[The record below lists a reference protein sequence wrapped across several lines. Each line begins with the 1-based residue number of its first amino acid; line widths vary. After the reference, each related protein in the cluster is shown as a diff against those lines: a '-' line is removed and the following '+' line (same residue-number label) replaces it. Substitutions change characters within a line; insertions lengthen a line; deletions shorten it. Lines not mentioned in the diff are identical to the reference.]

1 MTESPNVCA
10 LLFDLG
16 GVLIDID
23 FKRALRSWSQCSHLP
38 IDEIERRFAM
48 DEPYRLHERGEIGAD
63 EYFAHL
69 RQLLELDASNR
80 DIKQGWNSIFVG
92 EIAATINCIATAR
105 ETLPCYL
112 FSNTNPTHQAFW
124 TTTFPTALDS
134 FQQIFVSSELGMR
147 KPDREAFEAVAAA
160 MGFRV
165 DETLFFDDME
175 ENVIGAR
182 ATGMQA
188 VQVNSHADVELAL
201 RDIGALLPV

>member
-1 MTESPNVCA
+1 MTEPPKISV

-23 FKRALRSWSQCSHLP
+23 FNRALRSWSQCSHLP

-48 DEPYRLHERGEIGAD
+48 DEPYRLHERGEIEAD

-69 RQLLELDASNR
+69 RQLLELEASDG

-105 ETLPCYL
+105 EQLPCYL

-124 TTTFPTALDS
+124 TATFPTALDS
-134 FQQIFVSSELGMR
+134 FQQIFVSSELGLR
-147 KPDREAFEAVAAA
+147 KPDREAFEAVATA
-160 MGFRV
+160 MRYRV
-165 DETLFFDDME
+165 EETLFFDDTE
-175 ENVIGAR
+175 ENVVGAR

-201 RDIGALLPV
+201 RNIAAL